1 MQILQ
6 FLKQVLIL
14 ALLCAM
20 LALLS
25 MLHFYITDAK
35 EKFAEKST
43 DELIEEFTSSYE
55 VFSFTF
61 IGNSIDKA
69 MECAEDLYNKEV
81 AEGKTEE
88 KFEGTTTLDY
98 FNKVL
103 NNPDYEDKLTK
114 QDHLAI
120 FMPILFAILAIAA
133 LVCSISIGLGTIR
146 RLDFNNKATS
156 FNDKK

>member
-25 MLHFYITDAK
+25 MLHFYMPDTK
-35 EKFAEKST
+35 EKLAEKST

-61 IGNSIDKA
+61 IENSIDKA

-88 KFEGTTTLDY
+88 K
-98 FNKVL
+98 
-103 NNPDYEDKLTK
+103 
-114 QDHLAI
+114 
-120 FMPILFAILAIAA
+120 
-133 LVCSISIGLGTIR
+133 
-146 RLDFNNKATS
+146 
-156 FNDKK
+156 